1 MILTRAFLLLLAMMT
16 GLSAA
21 QAAESVRPLNTPVSQ
36 QAQAQLAAQARDL
49 AKADVRRVPASWSA
63 AQPVGPEF
71 DDRDAA
77 QPLSLTP
84 ALALPAT
91 IQRSDRARE

>member
-49 AKADVRRVPASWSA
+49 AKADVPASWSA